1 MSPRPGILLMVSVT
15 VLSIRPAMAN
25 VWPSRSSTSVSV
37 LRVVSDGTLKPL
49 IEMELLKSSALTS
62 GATLR

>member
-1 MSPRPGILLMVSVT
+1 MSPKPGILLMVSVT

-25 VWPSRSSTSVSV
+25 VCPSRNSTSVSI

-49 IEMELLKSSALTS
+49 IEMALLKSSALTS